1 MTGTALTGIIMYP
14 IRDQPQVNTF
24 IVVFNNISG
33 GGIEDVTYGLFMS
46 AAARNCSITQNLFPR
61 FPFKLSLSNFTHL
74 I

>member
-1 MTGTALTGIIMYP
+1 MTGTASINSIIVYP

-24 IVVFNNISG
+24 IVSG

-46 AAARNCSITQNLFPR
+46 VAAQNCSFTQNLFPR
-61 FPFKLSLSNFTHL
+61 FLFKLSLSNFTHL